1 MLPIDNSALFVYRD
15 KINSSQFKMEELQ
28 ALEKLSLIS
37 KVCTELE
44 NHLGMNDKTLGM
56 YSMLNF
62 IIYYIQ
68 ALKCIY
74 C

>member
-1 MLPIDNSALFVYRD
+1 
-15 KINSSQFKMEELQ
+15 MEELQ

-56 YSMLNF
+56 YSM
-62 IIYYIQ
+62 
-68 ALKCIY
+68 
-74 C
+74 